1 MENKVQ
7 QLDMENK
14 VQQLD
19 MQQLDME
26 GDFSVGENLDVN
38 NYDVDMKERVVTG
51 ANFENVNK
59 S

>member
-1 MENKVQ
+1 
-7 QLDMENK
+7 MENK